1 MAVPLPRSLVDAGLA
16 PGETLTL
23 PPGVARHLKQV
34 LRMGEGDEVV
44 LFNGR
49 DGRDCRA
56 RLVLVGKQ
64 EVRAR
69 VLECGEAQ
77 PRPPL
82 TIHLALGISR
92 GERMD
97 FALQKS
103 VELGVD
109 SITPLFTSRTV
120 VKLGGRRLE
129 KRLAHWRGV
138 VTSACEQSGRGYLP
152 DLHEPTRLEAWLE
165 RNAGKDTL
173 LLDPRAE
180 KTLPYLPPPTG
191 VLSFL
196 IGPEGGFSEKEREL
210 ACEKGCTGV
219 RLGPRILRTETAP
232 LAAMAAAQV
241 LWGDFR

>member
-1 MAVPLPRSLVDAGLA
+1 VRLPRSLVDAGLK

-34 LRMGEGDEVV
+34 LRMGKGDELV

-64 EVRAR
+64 EVQAR
-69 VLECGEAQ
+69 VLQCSEAQ

-82 TIHLALGISR
+82 VIHLALGISR

-109 SITPLFTSRTV
+109 SITPLFTERTV
-120 VKLGGRRLE
+120 VKLDARRLQRRLE
-129 KRLAHWRGV
+129 HWQGV
-138 VTSACEQSGRGYLP
+138 VTSACEQSGRAYLP
-152 DLHEPTRLEAWLE
+152 SLHEPIRLKAWLE
-165 RNAGKDTL
+165 GKGTLGQGTL
-173 LLDPRAE
+173 LLYPQAKR
-180 KTLPYLPPPTG
+180 TLPELPPPTG
-191 VLSFL
+191 AVTLL
-196 IGPEGGFSEKEREL
+196 IGPEGGFSEKERSS
-210 ACEKGCTGV
+210 AYDRGCRGV
-219 RLGPRILRTETAP
+219 RLGPRILRAETAP
-232 LAAMAAAQV
+232 LAAMAAVQV